1 MRYSGFFVLFLTGAF
16 LTGCEETLVIEKAPE
31 DFPLER
37 LAGKWEDVDS
47 ENKFYEEWTVVG
59 DSMLIGKGYVMVS
72 ADTVFI
78 ENLRILKEKEGTFYQ
93 VNLSSNQSEKP
104 EVVKFKMTSSG
115 ETDIVFENPQ
125 HDFPKKITYRMISNT
140 EMRVFLNGIENG
152 TFGETRFSFVRTN

>member
-1 MRYSGFFVLFLTGAF
+1 MRYSGFFVLFLIGAF
-16 LTGCEETLVIEKAPE
+16 LTGCEETPVIEKAPE

-47 ENKFYEEWTVVG
+47 ENKFYEEWIVAG